1 MQYSSRS
8 ENYSSSL
15 RDSPSKWSSGK
26 ESKGYAYKTASYQ
39 YASTGS
45 SGGSNTYLDKS
56 VDKNIDQLDALL
68 EDLKNERQITRE
80 RDHSL
85 NYRTLERSSYED
97 PVAGTVT
104 KSTRV
109 IKTGN
114 IQPTLDDAELLP
126 TSNYSTLRSN
136 GSLVQGNDYQ
146 TLDKSY
152 GSRNLSPGG
161 FYEAKKTQVYESN
174 RSLNRP
180 MEIMPVATTTTTT
193 NASATQMEK
202 DLESIALTEDI
213 LPVPG
218 TKVTTTVRTYTYEIP
233 ANAPTTNT
241 LTRKNL
247 IYNNMQTN
255 EMNNVVQP
263 HPVHAIPPTVIY
275 NTESYSTLH
284 KGQEKPI
291 FTNQSYESR
300 EHYETNTMRS
310 TNALPPAPVT
320 HLRNPPPGETT
331 IVYNINNTTTTTNR
345 DGSNYPHSPK
355 QGPNIPPYGGPH
367 SPRTPHGPT
376 MQRYIYNEST
386 NTVNTIHS
394 PGGPSHEPLLVP
406 KRAGT
411 PGLPNAGGYPPT
423 ANPPNVT
430 YKYSST
436 TTNSRRGP
444 DYGTPSPTLPP
455 APFPLDGGEFPVGN
469 ANPPQRV
476 EDLMQSLGNQV
487 DVVDKADLSTP
498 RKREIETA
506 VATSNQQQIIPS
518 VNRAGKEVYYPP
530 GHEMMLTKREEMA
543 AGSAG
548 GGRWAKASGMYEYES
563 GYKSKTK
570 TKSGAAMVPV
580 CLPLCCAMPC
590 TIM

>member
-39 YASTGS
+39 YSSAGSAGS
-45 SGGSNTYLDKS
+45 SNAYLDKS

-109 IKTGN
+109 IKTSN
-114 IQPTLDDAELLP
+114 VQPTLDDAELLP

-136 GSLVQGNDYQ
+136 GSLVQSNDYQ

-152 GSRNLSPGG
+152 NSRNISPGG
-161 FYEAKKTQVYESN
+161 FYEGKKAQIYESN

-180 MEIMPVATTTTTT
+180 MEIIPANATTAT
-193 NASATQMEK
+193 ASTAQMEK

-255 EMNNVVQP
+255 EMNSMVQA
-263 HPVHAIPPTVIY
+263 HPAHVIPPTVVY

-291 FTNQSYESR
+291 FSNQSYESR

-310 TNALPPAPVT
+310 TNALPPAPAT
-320 HLRNPPPGETT
+320 HLRNPPPGDTT
-331 IVYNINNTTTTTNR
+331 IVYNINNSTTTTTTR
-345 DGSNYPHSPK
+345 DRSNYPHSPN
-355 QGPNIPPYGGPH
+355 QGPNIPPYAGPH
-367 SPRTPHGPT
+367 SPRSPHGPT
-376 MQRYIYNEST
+376 TQRYIYKETT
-386 NTVNTIHS
+386 NTVNNIHS
-394 PGGPSHEPLLVP
+394 PTGPTHEPLLGP

-423 ANPPNVT
+423 INPPNVT

-436 TTNSRRGP
+436 TTNTRRAP

-455 APFPLDGGEFPVGN
+455 APFPLDGVEYPVGN